1 MIDASCGNW
10 ISEGSIMPP
19 ALNIEMPTLGLSA
32 GVIAGAAQKLLSD
45 LDTSFFNGNQS
56 ELLREVLRF
65 AASAEGEIVD
75 RQARIERLEAG
86 SITDDLTGLENER
99 GLRTAVKRAMATGER
114 YGTNHVLV
122 LLAINGLDDIED
134 AFGRT
139 IGQTTMQQLA
149 GELRRCTRGSDVLAR
164 TGRHELAALLTP
176 CPPEHAAAKAAT
188 LAAHLGAL
196 PITFQDRPLVIEV
209 TAGCASFSS
218 GTTFE
223 RISAL
228 AHQMLSRRWEPQ
240 FKARPAQKPSFGRRG
255 PVAPVIDTD

>member
-1 MIDASCGNW
+1 MAS
-10 ISEGSIMPP
+10 
-19 ALNIEMPTLGLSA
+19 ALNIETPALGASA
-32 GVIAGAAQKLLSD
+32 GVMAGAAQKLLTD
-45 LDTSFFNGNQS
+45 LDTSFFNGSQS

-65 AASAEGEIVD
+65 AASAETEIVD
-75 RQARIERLEAG
+75 RQTRIERLEAG
-86 SITDDLTGLENER
+86 SVTDDLTGLENER

-134 AFGRT
+134 AYGRKVS
-139 IGQTTMQQLA
+139 QTTIQQLA
-149 GELRRCTRGSDVLAR
+149 SELRRCTRGSDVLAR
-164 TGRHELAALLTP
+164 TGRNELAALLTP
-176 CPPEHAAAKAAT
+176 CPAEHATTKAAT

-196 PITFQDRPLVIEV
+196 PLTFQDRPLVIEV

-218 GTTFE
+218 ATTFE

-228 AHQMLSRRWEPQ
+228 AHQMLSRRWDPQ

-255 PVAPVIDTD
+255 LVAPMTDTD